1 MRLAATLVSVLV
13 PVISVGA
20 FLAVFCFDAGAFGGV
35 TGAAVLDC
43 GAGGVGAAYCV
54 GAYGAA
60 LVSATG
66 AASTLGGAGVAD
78 LAGAEPALASVSMEK
93 KSAPTLTVSPS

>member
-35 TGAAVLDC
+35 TGAAVLD
-43 GAGGVGAAYCV
+43 GAGGVGAYCV

>member
-43 GAGGVGAAYCV
+43 GAGGVGAYCV

-78 LAGAEPALASVSMEK
+78 LAGAEPALASVSMLK